1 MVLKG
6 RGQPAGKVSSPP
18 TRLLHVCGD
27 QGSRFWVHQVFFNG
41 ETVVFKRG
49 TEEQNCAGL
58 ELTLSGTI
66 SGSEIFKVVSIFCKE
81 LWGDE
86 ALLTV
91 RRYEMT

>member
-6 RGQPAGKVSSPP
+6 RGQPAGKVSSPA

-58 ELTLSGTI
+58 ELP
-66 SGSEIFKVVSIFCKE
+66 
-81 LWGDE
+81 LWYLE
-86 ALLTV
+86 PSVALRFSRLFPFSAKNYGV
-91 RRYEMT
+91 MRRC